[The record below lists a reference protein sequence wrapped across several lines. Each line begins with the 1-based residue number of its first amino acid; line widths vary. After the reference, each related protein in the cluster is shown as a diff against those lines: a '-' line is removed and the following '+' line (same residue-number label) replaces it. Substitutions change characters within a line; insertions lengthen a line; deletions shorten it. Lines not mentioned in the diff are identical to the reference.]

1 MLLMIDNYDSFVYNL
16 VRYFEELEEEIIIY
30 RNDKISIEDIEKMN
44 IDGIVIS
51 PGPKSPKEAGL
62 SLEIIDKFKEKI
74 PILGI
79 CLGHQ
84 CIGYYF
90 NAIVK
95 KGNEPVHGKVF
106 NITHNNKGLFQ
117 NVKDPLRVTRYHSL
131 IVSRENLPDTIEITS
146 ETDDKVIMGIKHKD
160 YPIYGV
166 QFHPEAEMTE
176 EGHKILNNF
185 INITKEFSKKIRN
198 AKESTIRS
206 EV

>member
-16 VRYFEELEEEIIIY
+16 VRYFEELGEEIVIY
-30 RNDKISIEDIEKMN
+30 RNDKITLKEIENMN

-62 SLEIIDKFKEKI
+62 SLDIIDKFKGKI

-84 CIGYYF
+84 CIGHYF
-90 NAIVK
+90 NAVIK
-95 KGNEPVHGKVF
+95 KGSEPVHGKIF
-106 NITHNNKGLFQ
+106 NITHNKIDIFKD
-117 NVKDPLRVTRYHSL
+117 VKNPLKVTRYHSL
-131 IVSRENLPDTIEITS
+131 IVDKKNFPVDLDIIS
-146 ETDDKVIMGIKHKD
+146 ETEDNIIMGIKHKK

-185 INITKEFSKKIRN
+185 INITKEFNKNLNKF
-198 AKESTIRS
+198 
-206 EV
+206 

>member
-16 VRYFEELEEEIIIY
+16 VRYFEELGEEIIIY
-30 RNDKISIEDIEKMN
+30 RNDKITIKDIESMN

-62 SLEIIDKFKEKI
+62 SLDIIDKFKEKL

-84 CIGYYF
+84 CIGHYF
-90 NAIVK
+90 NAVVK
-95 KGNEPVHGKVF
+95 KGNEPVHGKMF
-106 NITHNNKGLFQ
+106 NITHNNRGIFEE
-117 NVKDPLRVTRYHSL
+117 VKNPLRVTRYHSL
-131 IVSRENLPDTIEITS
+131 IVSRENLPDAIEITS
-146 ETDDKVIMGIKHKD
+146 ETEDKVIMGIKHKE

-185 INITKEFSKKIRN
+185 IKITKEFSKKSN
-198 AKESTIRS
+198 KC
-206 EV
+206 

>member
-16 VRYFEELEEEIIIY
+16 VRYFEELGEEIIIY
-30 RNDKISIEDIEKMN
+30 RNDKITIKDIESMN

-51 PGPKSPKEAGL
+51 PGPKSPNEAGL
-62 SLEIIDKFKEKI
+62 SLDIIDKFKEKL

-84 CIGYYF
+84 CIGHYF
-90 NAIVK
+90 NAVVK
-95 KGNEPVHGKVF
+95 KGNEPVHGKMF
-106 NITHNNKGLFQ
+106 NITHNNEGIFKE
-117 NVKDPLRVTRYHSL
+117 VKNPLRVTRYHSL
-131 IVSRENLPDTIEITS
+131 IVDKENFPDSLEIIS
-146 ETDDKVIMGIKHKD
+146 ETDDNIIMGIKHKE

-185 INITKEFSKKIRN
+185 IKITKEFSKKSN
-198 AKESTIRS
+198 KC
-206 EV
+206 

>member
-16 VRYFEELEEEIIIY
+16 VRYFEELGEEIVIY
-30 RNDKISIEDIEKMN
+30 RNDKITLKEIENMN

-62 SLEIIDKFKEKI
+62 SLDIIDKFKGKI

-84 CIGYYF
+84 CIGHYF
-90 NAIVK
+90 NAVIK
-95 KGNEPVHGKVF
+95 KGSEPVHGKIF
-106 NITHNNKGLFQ
+106 NITHNKKDIFKG
-117 NVKDPLRVTRYHSL
+117 VKNPLKVTRYHSL
-131 IVSRENLPDTIEITS
+131 IVDKENFPVDLDIIS
-146 ETDDKVIMGIKHKD
+146 ETEDNIIMGIKHKK

-185 INITKEFSKKIRN
+185 INITKEFNKNLNKF
-198 AKESTIRS
+198 
-206 EV
+206 